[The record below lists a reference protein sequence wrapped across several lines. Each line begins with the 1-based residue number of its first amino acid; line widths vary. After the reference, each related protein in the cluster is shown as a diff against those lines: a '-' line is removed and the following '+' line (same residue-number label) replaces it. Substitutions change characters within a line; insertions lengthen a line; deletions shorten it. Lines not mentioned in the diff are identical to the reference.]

1 MRYLLGIP
9 YVNRPDLL
17 RLAVNS
23 VQPRWD
29 HAFIV
34 DNSEG
39 GEISRRRKLW
49 PIKVIRVPR
58 LAPLTFSQTM
68 NYLQNTA
75 RARKCEACLFMH
87 NDAEAHPGTAERF
100 LAVIAEALRAQRPW
114 GAAFTNYDTLAA
126 FNMQAV
132 RETGPWDINLPQYYS
147 DNDYYR
153 RLRLA
158 GFEIIE
164 TGLEVT
170 HHNEA
175 SSTIKSDAKRAF
187 LNSVTFPLYAE
198 YYRQKWGGDPGSEQ
212 FIQPFNS
219 DL

>member
-1 MRYLLGIP
+1 M
-9 YVNRPDLL
+9 
-17 RLAVNS
+17 
-23 VQPRWD
+23 
-29 HAFIV
+29 
-34 DNSEG
+34 
-39 GEISRRRKLW
+39 
-49 PIKVIRVPR
+49 
-58 LAPLTFSQTM
+58 
-68 NYLQNTA
+68 
-75 RARKCEACLFMH
+75 
-87 NDAEAHPGTAERF
+87 
-100 LAVIAEALRAQRPW
+100 
-114 GAAFTNYDTLAA
+114 
-126 FNMQAV
+126 
-132 RETGPWDINLPQYYS
+132 
-147 DNDYYR
+147 
-153 RLRLA
+153 RLA